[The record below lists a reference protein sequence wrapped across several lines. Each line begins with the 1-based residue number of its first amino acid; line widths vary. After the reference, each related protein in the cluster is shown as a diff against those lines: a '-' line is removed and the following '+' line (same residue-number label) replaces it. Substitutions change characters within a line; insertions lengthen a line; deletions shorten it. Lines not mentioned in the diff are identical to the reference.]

1 MWALTFYPPSS
12 LIGQYVHD
20 QIQAEIRRDWSM
32 MTHLLIPHADW
43 LRLLAV
49 LGSRILDWLSAVY
62 CIPLTAIGW
71 FRFGKSALI

>member
-1 MWALTFYPPSS
+1 MWALILIHLALS
-12 LIGQYVHD
+12 LANVDD

-32 MTHLLIPHADW
+32 MTNLLIPHADW

-49 LGSRILDWLSAVY
+49 LGSMIFDWLSTVY
-62 CIPLTAIGW
+62 YIPLTAIGW